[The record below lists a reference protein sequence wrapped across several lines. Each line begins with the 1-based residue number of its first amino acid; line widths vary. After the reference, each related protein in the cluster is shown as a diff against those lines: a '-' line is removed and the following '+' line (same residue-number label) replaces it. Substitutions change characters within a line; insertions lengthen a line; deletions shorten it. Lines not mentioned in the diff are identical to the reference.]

1 MAIIKTNARSA
12 TALDA
17 TILTGNIPALNGSA
31 ITTINATN
39 ISSGTLNAARYS
51 GGKILQVTQRE
62 TTTATSAIT
71 SDTLSATD
79 VYASITPSATSSN
92 VIIMMNFRS
101 HVTEGSGSGT
111 TMAMGIKRDIGGA
124 GYSDVYLPLDS
135 EFGHWTASLT
145 SERSHH
151 ARFTLT
157 CLDAPNTTSACTY
170 KLYVR
175 DMGTSTTGDNVYV
188 GGSSTEMS
196 TVLMEVDGS

>member
-1 MAIIKTNARSA
+1 MSGIISDNLSK
-12 TALDA
+12 
-17 TILTGNIPALNGSA
+17 
-31 ITTINATN
+31 
-39 ISSGTLNAARYS
+39 SSGLIKSAGG